1 MIDLPFKVALWAIA
15 HPRWAIAWLLAATL
29 VAAPGLMRLDLRT
42 DGHALVPPEDPVVV
56 FDAEVREHFQV
67 RDPIVVFLE
76 TRHAEGIYNL
86 ATLRRVGQLT
96 DALRRIEGIE
106 PERLMSLAT
115 EHRNRVYPGT
125 LNFRPFLDPLPETP
139 RLMDQLRS
147 DIDATDILTGTLV
160 TADRRATAILVGV
173 PLDATGDG
181 AGPDRTALYRRV
193 RAVAEPLATDVDS
206 ILVVGA
212 PVAEALLGTHIIED
226 LALLIPLS
234 LTVIAAVI
242 WLGCRRLWGVM
253 LALAE
258 VGACLVFTFGLMG
271 WLGVPVY
278 LSTAVLPVILTT
290 IGLAD
295 EIHIFWHYQRLLGER
310 APQAEHRSA
319 VRETMAAM
327 TRPVV
332 LTSLTTSIGFLSF
345 LASSIPPVRTFG
357 LFAAVGILFCMLWS
371 LCVIPA
377 ALTLLPAQSL
387 RRPQRSGDPR
397 DGWIVTAAAPL
408 IRRRRVTL
416 TALVLLTLVAAWGAL
431 KLHVQD
437 SWIDGF
443 AAGSP
448 FRVATD
454 RVNAALHGTHVLL
467 AHLAF
472 DDPEGA
478 AASADAA
485 PPDLSGLD
493 PASPEAREARRRYFR
508 RLVGLEGPPERA
520 LLDPKVLNA
529 IGEFEEFIR
538 ARPEVGGVLGTYSHL
553 VTVAYLWLHR
563 EDARSIPAEP
573 RQIRRLLER
582 FDMGR
587 GEHRRREVID
597 DERRRTVV
605 TIFLKN
611 ANYRETAELMA
622 ALRQYAEVHLAPLG
636 GHLGF
641 AGDVAVSQAMIPAI
655 VRTQVVSLSLAVAGA
670 LVCLCL
676 LFRSLRF
683 GLYAVGPT
691 AVAVL
696 WVFGAMGWLGIP
708 LGVATSMF
716 CAITLGIG
724 VDYAIH
730 FLERLRRARAS
741 GREQPVLVAVEEAGP
756 AIVADTVAIALGF
769 GLLAVSQVPAN
780 ARLGVLVAMAL
791 GAGCLLTL
799 GGLAALLAGGK
810 LSPKTGDGRRGGV
823 GSLKSRREE
832 S

>member
-1 MIDLPFKVALWAIA
+1 MRDVPFQAALWAIA
-15 HPRWAIAWLLAATL
+15 HPRRAIVLLLAATFL
-29 VAAPGLMRLDLRT
+29 AAPGLLRLELRT
-42 DGHALVPPEDPVVV
+42 DGHALVPPADPVVH
-56 FDAEVREHFQV
+56 FDAEVREHFHL
-67 RDPIVVFLE
+67 RDPIVVFIE
-76 TRHAEGIYNL
+76 TRHPEGIYNP
-86 ATLRRVGQLT
+86 ATLERVRELT
-96 DALRRIEGIE
+96 DALSRIEGIE

-125 LNFRPFLDPLPETP
+125 LNFRPFLDPFPETP
-139 RLMDQLRS
+139 RLMEQLRT
-147 DIDATDILTGTLV
+147 DIDAADILTGTLV
-160 TADRRATAILVGV
+160 TADRQATAILVGV
-173 PLDATGDG
+173 PLDAAGDG
-181 AGPDRTALYRRV
+181 AGPDRTTLYRRV
-193 RAVAEPLATDVDS
+193 RAVAEPLASATDS

-234 LTVIAAVI
+234 LTVIAVVI

-258 VGACLVFTFGLMG
+258 VGACLIFTFGLMG

-310 APQAEHRSA
+310 GPRAPHRDE
-319 VRETMAAM
+319 VTGTMEAM

-357 LFAAVGILFCMLWS
+357 LFAAAGILFCMLWS
-371 LCVIPA
+371 LTVIPA
-377 ALTLLPAQSL
+377 ALTLLPAESL
-387 RRPQRSGDPR
+387 RRPQRSGGPR
-397 DGWIVTAAAPL
+397 DGWIVRAAAPL
-408 IRRRRVTL
+408 IRRRGVTL
-416 TALVLLTLVAAWGAL
+416 AVLLILTLVAGWGVQRL
-431 KLHVQD
+431 YVQD

-454 RVNAALHGTHVLL
+454 RVNTQLHGTHVLL

-472 DDPEGA
+472 DDIEQ
-478 AASADAA
+478 DAA
-485 PPDLSGLD
+485 PAEPDPPDLSGLD
-493 PASPEAREARRRYFR
+493 PSTPEFREARRRQIRR
-508 RLVGLEGPPERA
+508 RLGLEGPPERP

-529 IGEFEEFIR
+529 IGEFETFIR

-563 EDARSIPAEP
+563 EDARSIPTDP
-573 RQIRRLLER
+573 RRIRRLLER

-597 DERRRTVV
+597 DDRRRTVV

-622 ALRQYAEVHLAPLG
+622 ALERYEEDHLASLG

-670 LVCLCL
+670 LLCLCL
-676 LFRSLRF
+676 LFRSLRV
-683 GLYAVGPT
+683 GLCAVGPT

-730 FLERLRRARAS
+730 FLERLRRARAA
-741 GREQPVLVAVEEAGP
+741 GREQPVLVAVGEAGP
-756 AIVADTVAIALGF
+756 AIVADTLAIALGF
-769 GLLAVSQVPAN
+769 GLLVVSQVPAN

-799 GGLAALLAGGK
+799 GGLAALLAEGRLFPKPDDAPVGGK
-810 LSPKTGDGRRGGV
+810 G
-823 GSLKSRREE
+823 
-832 S
+832 